1 MNAQMQ
7 WTSCNFVKFLYRVNA
22 IYINASSDTKIY
34 SIVTI
39 VNPRLFLNVNELD
52 LESIH
57 SSCMVTSD
65 FTTYYY
71 RQ

>member
-22 IYINASSDTKIY
+22 INASSVTKIY
-34 SIVTI
+34 SMVTI